1 MNSKGQITMFVVLGI
16 IILASVAIGY
26 YMMSSV
32 NESAAESETKIAS
45 KLPADVAEVRKAIS
59 ECVQYS
65 LEDAI
70 AQAGMFGGY
79 TEPKTDALF
88 TNMAFVNYAYLNGRK
103 ILPTLQNLQDNIAD
117 YMAGTIPTCVDTEN
131 EKFQITLPG
140 PKATVE
146 ISDRKVFAD
155 VDYKVV
161 LKSGDSSFTLSEP
174 FKVES
179 SVRLKALYDAA
190 SKIAAKAV
198 ESPDNINVDYLLTL
212 GEEVDVIPFDEK
224 NVIYRIL
231 DKSVTLNSEMGNV
244 NLVMVF
250 ATNA

>member
-1 MNSKGQITMFVVLGI
+1 MNPKGQTTIFVALGI
-16 IILASVAIGY
+16 MILASVAIGY

-32 NESAAESETKIAS
+32 NESAADAETKIAS

-70 AQAGMFGGY
+70 SQAGLFGGY
-79 TEPKTDALF
+79 TEARTDALF
-88 TNMAFVNYAYLNGRK
+88 TNRDFVNYAFSNGRK
-103 ILPTLQNLQDNIAD
+103 TLPSLQQVQNNIAE

-131 EKFQITLPG
+131 EKFKITLPN
-140 PKATVE
+140 PTATVE

-155 VDYKVV
+155 VDYKVL
-161 LKSGDSSFTLSEP
+161 LKSGDSSFTLAEP

-179 SVRLKALYDAA
+179 SARLKALYDAA
-190 SKIAAKAV
+190 SKIADRAA
-198 ESPDNINVDYLLTL
+198 ESPDKINVDYLLTL

-224 NVIYRIL
+224 NIIYRIP
-231 DKSVTLNSEMGNV
+231 DKSVALQSENGNV
-244 NLVMVF
+244 NLVMIF
-250 ATNA
+250 ATMA